1 MDQRSITCQI
11 FIEERD
17 NGAVWGPY
25 KTLIGYRLGNR
36 VFIRSYGEQLYCDDE
51 FASRDDAINRAK
63 MNALDTVKMKFRSV
77 SEDDV
82 DWDVRE
88 ERAPVFAEV

>member
-1 MDQRSITCQI
+1 MERRAITCQI

-17 NGAVWGPY
+17 NGAIWVPY

-51 FASRDDAINRAK
+51 FASKDDAINRAK
-63 MNALDTVKMKFRSV
+63 TNALDIVKVKFRN
-77 SEDDV
+77 V
-82 DWDVRE
+82 DENDIHWDVRE

>member
-1 MDQRSITCQI
+1 MDRRSITCQI

-63 MNALDTVKMKFRSV
+63 MNALDIVKVKFPSV
-77 SEDDV
+77 DENDI

>member
-1 MDQRSITCQI
+1 M
-11 FIEERD
+11 
-17 NGAVWGPY
+17 PY

-51 FASRDDAINRAK
+51 FASKDDAINRAK
-63 MNALDTVKMKFRSV
+63 TNALDIVKVKFRN
-77 SEDDV
+77 V
-82 DWDVRE
+82 DENDIHWDVRE

>member
-1 MDQRSITCQI
+1 MAATQKP
-11 FIEERD
+11 ERK
-17 NGAVWGPY
+17 G
-25 KTLIGYRLGNR
+25 
-36 VFIRSYGEQLYCDDE
+36 GEQLYCGDE

-77 SEDDV
+77 SEDDI